1 MSSVERSNSEY
12 ERDSPS
18 NPETSSNLEA
28 SNANRSSISDKPI
41 QEQITSK
48 EHESLTGAI
57 AENSSQ
63 KKSDFDNKS
72 EWENLLGKLRGWI
85 GPQIF
90 ANQSDFFVDPSLLII
105 GLASLLI
112 VIKAYTNILSSLEKI
127 PLAPGLCELAGAAW
141 LTHFSI
147 THLLRKK
154 DRQSLIFKM
163 KSQWK
168 SFLGVPAKEA

>member
-1 MSSVERSNSEY
+1 MSSVEGSNSEY
-12 ERDSPS
+12 ERGFSS
-18 NPETSSNLEA
+18 NPETSSKLEA
-28 SNANRSSISDKPI
+28 SNLNKSSISDKPI

-48 EHESLTGAI
+48 ENEPLKGSI
-57 AENSSQ
+57 QKNSSQ
-63 KKSDFDNKS
+63 KESDIDNQR
-72 EWENLLGKLRGWI
+72 EWENLLDKLRGWI

-90 ANQSDFFVDPSLLII
+90 ATESDFFIDPFLLII
-105 GLASLLI
+105 GLSSLLI
-112 VIKAYTNILSSLEKI
+112 FVKAYTSLLSSLEKI

>member
-48 EHESLTGAI
+48 EHEPLTEAM

-63 KKSDFDNKS
+63 KKSDLDNKS
-72 EWENLLGKLRGWI
+72 EWENLLSKLKGWI
-85 GPQIF
+85 GPQMF
-90 ANQSDFFVDPSLLII
+90 ANQTDFFVDPSLLII

-112 VIKAYTNILSSLEKI
+112 FVKAYTSILSSLEKI
-127 PLAPGLCELAGAAW
+127 PFAPGLCELAGAVW

-147 THLLRKK
+147 TRLLRKK
-154 DRQSLIFKM
+154 DRQKFIFEVIDR
-163 KSQWK
+163 WR
-168 SFLGVPAKEA
+168 SFLGNPTKGA